1 MGWIMHLFYHLIISY
16 CLFMIA
22 NKTNKVVEVVEAG
35 SVVEAEVLVEAEGIK
50 VVAEVERS
58 RWRSLLRISTKISK
72 AIMLKL

>member
-1 MGWIMHLFYHLIISY
+1 
-16 CLFMIA
+16 MIA